1 MKTLFS
7 EFGLSVLYLAMASIY
22 VGMLLAFASD
32 SFMGMPGLGIMQ
44 KGWCS
49 FMEDI
54 FETYGQAV
62 IAAFSCIVL
71 LGIAV
76 GYFVNGAFAQYLANI
91 LNAIFG

>member
-1 MKTLFS
+1 
-7 EFGLSVLYLAMASIY
+7 
-22 VGMLLAFASD
+22 
-32 SFMGMPGLGIMQ
+32 
-44 KGWCS
+44 
-49 FMEDI
+49 MEDI

-71 LGIAV
+71 LGITV